1 MADPAT
7 PPAANSAAA
16 NPAVPNR
23 TVPSPA
29 APNPAA
35 VDPAPFYALGAGTL
49 LIVVAAAGYLL
60 SEVQSPTALIPAGFG
75 AALIVCGLIAR
86 RGTKALK
93 HAMHA
98 AAAVGLVGF
107 LASAGRLLMVV
118 AQGKEISGLAL
129 FSQAA
134 MAVICGV
141 FLALCVK
148 SFRDARKRRE
158 AAAA

>member
-7 PPAANSAAA
+7 PPAAD
-16 NPAVPNR
+16 PAVPNR
-23 TVPSPA
+23 SVRSPP

-60 SEVQSPTALIPAGFG
+60 SEARSPTALIPAGFG
-75 AALIVCGLIAR
+75 AALILCGLIAR
-86 RGTKALK
+86 TGAQALK

-134 MAVICGV
+134 MAAICGV